1 MQGAPQHCYQHCSK
15 LHNLFERLHMKVNV
29 ANVRRPLPARLLVI
43 QSRKGDSYLAPLS
56 SVIEIPD
63 WNDVL
68 VVHCTAGSDER
79 VGRGA

>member
-1 MQGAPQHCYQHCSK
+1 
-15 LHNLFERLHMKVNV
+15 MKVNV
-29 ANVRRPLPARLLVI
+29 ANVDHFQPRLLVI
-43 QSRKGDSYLAPLS
+43 QSKKGDSYLAPLS